1 MSWALFV
8 GTVLARVSHGR
19 AIREFLVGGLVGW
32 STGRWGRMRELLS
45 TAREG
50 EGQARPTRGEASRA
64 WEARRVGWVE
74 SPACLPALRFRTT
87 SGGTVGVRQVSDP
100 TDRSDHCADPGGVGT
115 GMWA

>member
-64 WEARRVGWVE
+64 WEARRVDGW
-74 SPACLPALRFRTT
+74 SRLPAFLRCGF
-87 SGGTVGVRQVSDP
+87 GQLLVGRWV
-100 TDRSDHCADPGGVGT
+100 
-115 GMWA
+115 